1 MNLRFNEELTNI
13 YNKLGL
19 NEAKKPDF
27 LDVNKNGDTKE
38 PLADAIKDA
47 KKVKRCSCGCIIG
60 NPKKGCTCK
69 KHHKKK

>member
-27 LDVNKNGDTKE
+27 LDINKNGNRKE
-38 PLADAIKDA
+38 PLAKAAKDV
-47 KKVKRCSCGCIIG
+47 KKSKM
-60 NPKKGCTCK
+60 
-69 KHHKKK
+69 KHLKKK